1 MPDTFVIVES
11 PLRGHPQGYAGGK
24 KYARVC
30 LKDSIDRDEIPWM
43 SHLLYT
49 QALND
54 TIPEERTQG
63 IDLHLEMIT
72 LSTHMPKAMMAVYGD
87 FGISEGMQK
96 AIDFASEIG
105 VDVIHRLI
113 MPMTVVSQGDKEI
126 GYACCS
132 CGGYGYVYDSNSLCQ
147 VCPDSC
153 GIINFDDPRIKR

>member
-1 MPDTFVIVES
+1 MPDTFVIIES
-11 PLRGHPQGYAGGK
+11 PLRGHPQGYAGGE

-49 QALND
+49 QVLND
-54 TIPEERTQG
+54 TIQKERAQG
-63 IDLHLEMIT
+63 IDLHLEMIL

-96 AIDFASEIG
+96 AIDFANEVG

-113 MPMTVVSQGDKEI
+113 MPMVVVSQGDKEI
-126 GYACCS
+126 GYACSS
-132 CGGYGYVYDSNSLCQ
+132 CGGYGYVYEPSNLCQ

-153 GIINFDDPRIKR
+153 GIINFNDPRIKR